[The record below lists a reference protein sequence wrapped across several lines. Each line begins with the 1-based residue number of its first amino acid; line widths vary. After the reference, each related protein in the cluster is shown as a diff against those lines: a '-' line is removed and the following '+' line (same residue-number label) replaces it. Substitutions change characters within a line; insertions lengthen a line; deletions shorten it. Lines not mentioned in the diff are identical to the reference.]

1 MKNNGSEIINPGNLK
16 KEQTDLIRRKGKQKE
31 MTVREQ

>member
-1 MKNNGSEIINPGNLK
+1 MKYNGSEIINPGKLQ

>member
-1 MKNNGSEIINPGNLK
+1 MKNDGSEMINPGKLK